1 MLKAMCIAGAW
12 YFPNYS
18 ALQIRSNI
26 SSGHFDAYDAP
37 GGFLSHC
44 PYRKDDDRD
53 PYAAV
58 TVLGCTVQGNDIW
71 LHVRGRSDV
80 STSDYELE
88 QYVKLDDVL
97 KNPARKISITSG
109 RWNN

>member
-1 MLKAMCIAGAW
+1 MIKAMCIAGAW

-18 ALQIRSNI
+18 NLQIRSNG
-26 SSGHFDAYDAP
+26 SRGSFPAYDAP
-37 GGFLSHC
+37 GGRPSDGD
-44 PYRKDDDRD
+44 YWNTTGT

-71 LHVRGRSDV
+71 LHVRGHRDV
-80 STSDYELE
+80 ATSDYELE
-88 QYVKLDDVL
+88 RYVKLDDVL
-97 KNPARKISITSG
+97 KNPDMKISITSG